1 MKKVA
6 FKLPEDIKVVS
17 HEIIDNQV
25 VVTYEESKK
34 LHLKVGD
41 SNYLCVKYGNDV
53 IGHISDKGECSIISI
68 RNHRETYLKWV
79 ADGMPVDNTEVEWR
93 GKFYKIDN
101 LKRLLSNKSIENR
114 IFNFENAFYYTH
126 CTDSNIQRYPH
137 NNTPIAY

>member
-17 HEIIDNQV
+17 HEIIENQV

-41 SNYLCVKYGNDV
+41 SNYLCAKYGNDV
-53 IGHISDKGECSIISI
+53 IGHISDKGECSILTI

-79 ADGMPVDNTEVEWR
+79 KDGMPVDYTEKKWM
-93 GKFYKIDN
+93 GKSYRI
-101 LKRLLSNKSIENR
+101 SNDYFLASTTQVKGA
-114 IFNFENAFYYTH
+114 IFNFKHAFYCH
-126 CTDSNIQRYPH
+126 NCEDDNIQRYPH